1 MIMKYNI
8 YVYIYV
14 NICVDDINVY
24 VYMCRWY
31 KCICTYREFLK
42 EGERERWSKYNE
54 MLTVRNL
61 GKGNM
66 GALWIVVQIWN
77 NFKIV

>member
-1 MIMKYNI
+1 MKYNI

-14 NICVDDINVY
+14 NICVDDTN

-31 KCICTYREFLK
+31 KCICTYRERGKEFLK